1 MNTTLKLRLAGFV
14 LAIGLLASLIAWA
27 AITSSRRLEESRA
40 KARAGTSESFSI
52 TRHFQQALMGLNDH
66 LLQLAI
72 RHDPDEWARF
82 ASDWQDLNQWI
93 DQQQLSSPTERQLLD
108 QINAAYDDY
117 QAAAQR
123 MHLGSAF
130 DR

>member
-40 KARAGTSESFSI
+40 KARAGTSESFNI
-52 TRHFQQALMGLNDH
+52 TRHFQKALMSLNDH

-72 RHDPDEWARF
+72 RHDTNETGYIKSLTRDIRP
-82 ASDWQDLNQWI
+82 S
-93 DQQQLSSPTERQLLD
+93 
-108 QINAAYDDY
+108 
-117 QAAAQR
+117 QR
-123 MHLGSAF
+123 K